1 MVTAL
6 LLMIMGLAC
15 AFKSGFTFNVA
26 KRSTKCLSGDGISI
40 KSTIK
45 RFSTDKTSGAENSSE
60 DDIDETTKK
69 YGLEAG
75 LFKAITS
82 KDEVTNEVKPKQ
94 LLAKYGIAYLVTSIS
109 LAIVSFS
116 LCYLLI
122 SNGVDV
128 SSILSKVGIESS
140 TTAANAGT
148 FALAY
153 AVHKAASPIRFP
165 PTVFLTPIVAGLIG
179 KGNDKK

>member
-1 MVTAL
+1 MMKYL
-6 LLMIMGLAC
+6 LLVIFCIIGWAC
-15 AFKSGFTFNVA
+15 AFKPSYSFNAVH
-26 KRSTKCLSGDGISI
+26 SI
-40 KSTIK
+40 KVLTVTRKFDRSYIK
-45 RFSTDKTSGAENSSE
+45 RFSTEKSSSDNNE

-82 KDEVTNEVKPKQ
+82 KDEVTNELKPKQ

-109 LAIVSFS
+109 LALVSFS
-116 LCYLLI
+116 LCYILV

-128 SSILSKVGIESS
+128 ASILTKFGIESS
-140 TTAANAGT
+140 VTAANAGT

-179 KGNDKK
+179 KGTEKK

>member
-1 MVTAL
+1 MMKCFL
-6 LLMIMGLAC
+6 LVIFCIIGWAC
-15 AFKSGFTFNVA
+15 AFKPSYSFNAVH
-26 KRSTKCLSGDGISI
+26 SI
-40 KSTIK
+40 KDLTVTRKFDRSYMK
-45 RFSTDKTSGAENSSE
+45 RFSTEKTNSDNNE

-82 KDEVTNEVKPKQ
+82 KDEVTNELKPKQ

-109 LAIVSFS
+109 LALVSFS
-116 LCYLLI
+116 LCYILV
-122 SNGVDV
+122 SNGIDV
-128 SSILSKVGIESS
+128 ASILTKFGIESS
-140 TTAANAGT
+140 VTAANAGT

-179 KGNDKK
+179 KGTEKK